1 MEYIQSYIN
10 RLALPYPP
18 KVSLI
23 YLSQLHY
30 SHFHTI
36 PFENFNMKEN
46 AQHRSIYSV
55 IKKAIFE
62 HKRGGICF
70 EFAAL
75 IVPFFE
81 KVGFIY
87 RFRLARLFLPTM
99 TPATHQIYI
108 ISIEGQD
115 WVFDVGF
122 GAKGPRGLLLLKD
135 GFEHRHPFLSSRIS
149 KSEIYGWVV
158 SIKENSK
165 PDADWE
171 NIYAFHDIETTAKDI
186 EMAYFYTLYSPNSLL
201 NTNKVAS
208 IPTEEGRISIRN
220 NRLTE
225 VKGQSITI
233 KKISSEEEMSNLLF
247 SRFGICQK

>member
-1 MEYIQSYIN
+1 MKDIWSYIN
-10 RLALPYPP
+10 RLALSYPP
-18 KVSLI
+18 KVNLI

-30 SHFHTI
+30 SHFYTI

-46 AQHRSIYSV
+46 AQHSSIYSV
-55 IKKAIFE
+55 TKKAILE
-62 HKRGGICF
+62 HKRGGIYF
-70 EFAAL
+70 EFAGL

-87 RFRLARLFLPTM
+87 HFRLARLFLPTM

-115 WVFDVGF
+115 WLFDVDF
-122 GAKGPRGLLLLKD
+122 GARGPRGLLLLKD
-135 GFEHRHPFLSSRIS
+135 GFEHKHPFLSSRIS

-171 NIYAFHDIETTAKDI
+171 NIYAFHDI
-186 EMAYFYTLYSPNSLL
+186 
-201 NTNKVAS
+201 
-208 IPTEEGRISIRN
+208 
-220 NRLTE
+220 
-225 VKGQSITI
+225 
-233 KKISSEEEMSNLLF
+233 
-247 SRFGICQK
+247 